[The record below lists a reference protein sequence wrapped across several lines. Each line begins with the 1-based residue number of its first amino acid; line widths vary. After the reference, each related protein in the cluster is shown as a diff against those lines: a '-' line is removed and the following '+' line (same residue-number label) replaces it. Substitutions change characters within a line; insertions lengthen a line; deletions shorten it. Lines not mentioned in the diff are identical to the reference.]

1 MHLFKVKG
9 KMNIPLLVL
18 LIVLV
23 ELGGFLSGFISGS
36 GSMQFMELV
45 KPDFS
50 PPSWIFPLVWTLL
63 YFLMAVAIYRILI
76 WGSYGKR
83 VNKAVLYFIIQL
95 LLNYLWSIIFFRFQ
109 LYGFAFLELLLML
122 FYIIRTTLEFAKIDR
137 GAAWLMIPY
146 ILWVGFAGL
155 LNYSIWMLNR

>member
-155 LNYSIWMLNR
+155 LNYFIWMLNR